1 MADTPIPAKSVKPIA
16 QIQHV
21 SVPMAW
27 VWSQYRGQFTHAESE
42 VSDRSLAWEKG
53 TQSLDKGPASKA
65 LNSDQARGI
74 AENIKNIVKKNEERK
89 RSQRK
94 AWPKSFGVGA
104 IVALGSAMA
113 LVVVVSS
120 QMEQESRKQISL
132 QKDVALSGPIA
143 FNDVSISKQKLASSI
158 TNEQGAL
165 TPGVEKAQRE
175 TRGAKTE
182 VGISNSPAMTQQG
195 VQNTAFITP
204 EVKPDQAGRVEAAQA
219 DPVVS
224 KTETATDFIQT
235 AIVKLQESNKYG
247 AHPETQ
253 AVVQSLSRML
263 TQDKLSSKP
272 ISYTDTTGSITKSKK
287 TFMNNEL
294 SLFSIPLAVLLLSI
308 VLFFQTRRDKMGLDA
323 LRLHNIEFDQMLRG
337 IESSVAN
344 FNVTDDEILKQRQ
357 TARALFQKHA
367 RKNGVLSWLGLK

>member
-1 MADTPIPAKSVKPIA
+1 MADTPVPAKSVKPIA
-16 QIQHV
+16 EIQDV

-27 VWSQYRGQFTHAESE
+27 VWSQYQGQFTHAESE
-42 VSDRSLAWEKG
+42 VSDRSLVWEKG
-53 TQSLDKGPASKA
+53 AQSLDKGPESKA

-94 AWPKSFGVGA
+94 TWPKSFGVGA

-132 QKDVALSGPIA
+132 QKDVAISGPIA

-158 TNEQGAL
+158 INQQGAL
-165 TPGVEKAQRE
+165 TPGVEKAQKE
-175 TRGAKTE
+175 TGGAKTE
-182 VGISNSPAMTQQG
+182 VGISNSPVMTQQG

-204 EVKPDQAGRVEAAQA
+204 EVKPDQAGRVEAPVTAL
-219 DPVVS
+219 VVS

-247 AHPETQ
+247 THPETQ

-263 TQDKLSSKP
+263 TQDKLASKP

-294 SLFSIPLAVLLLSI
+294 SLFSIPLAVLFLSI

-323 LRLHNIEFDQMLRG
+323 LRLNNIEFDQMLRG

>member
-1 MADTPIPAKSVKPIA
+1 V
-16 QIQHV
+16 
-21 SVPMAW
+21 
-27 VWSQYRGQFTHAESE
+27 
-42 VSDRSLAWEKG
+42 
-53 TQSLDKGPASKA
+53 
-65 LNSDQARGI
+65 
-74 AENIKNIVKKNEERK
+74 
-89 RSQRK
+89 
-94 AWPKSFGVGA
+94 
-104 IVALGSAMA
+104 
-113 LVVVVSS
+113 
-120 QMEQESRKQISL
+120 
-132 QKDVALSGPIA
+132 
-143 FNDVSISKQKLASSI
+143 
-158 TNEQGAL
+158 
-165 TPGVEKAQRE
+165 
-175 TRGAKTE
+175 
-182 VGISNSPAMTQQG
+182 
-195 VQNTAFITP
+195 TA
-204 EVKPDQAGRVEAAQA
+204 
-219 DPVVS
+219 PVVS

-263 TQDKLSSKP
+263 TQDKLASKP

-294 SLFSIPLAVLLLSI
+294 SLFSIPLAVLFLSI

-323 LRLHNIEFDQMLRG
+323 LRLNNIEFDQMLRG